1 MKSTVKSN
9 IFVDSNIWIYAFL
22 NSEKDHAKQ
31 QRVLSLLEG
40 IPADST
46 VISSVQVVNEFH
58 WILSRKYGID
68 DATIKAKVTKGIAA
82 IASIVPLDFKVYQD
96 AFRIRSKYNVSFW
109 DSLIVAS
116 ALENKCTVLYSE
128 DLQHGILIENKLK
141 VVNPLA

>member
-1 MKSTVKSN
+1 MKSN
-9 IFVDSNIWIYAFL
+9 IFIDSNIWIYAFL
-22 NSEKDHAKQ
+22 DSEKDHTKQ

-40 IPADST
+40 IPVDSA
-46 VISSVQVVNEFH
+46 VIASVQVMNEFH

-68 DATIKAKVTKGIAA
+68 DVTIKAKVTKGIAA
-82 IASIVPLDFKVYQD
+82 VASIAPVDYKAYQD

-128 DLQHGILIENKLK
+128 DMQHSLLIDNKLK

>member
-9 IFVDSNIWIYAFL
+9 IFIDSNIWIYAFL
-22 NSEKDHAKQ
+22 DSEKEHAKQ
-31 QRVLSLLEG
+31 QRVVSLLEG
-40 IPADST
+40 IPSDSS
-46 VISSVQVVNEFH
+46 VIASVQVINEFH
-58 WILSRKYGID
+58 WILSRKYGIG

-82 IASIVPLDFKVYQD
+82 IASIAPLDFKVYQD
-96 AFRIRSKYNVSFW
+96 AFRIRGKYNISFW

-128 DLQHGILIENKLK
+128 DMQHGLLIDNKLK